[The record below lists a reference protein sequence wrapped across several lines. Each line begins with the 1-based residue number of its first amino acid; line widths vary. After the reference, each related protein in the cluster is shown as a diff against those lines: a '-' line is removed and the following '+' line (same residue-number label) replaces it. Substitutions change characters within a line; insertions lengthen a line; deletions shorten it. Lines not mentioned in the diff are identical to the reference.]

1 MKMKSAKV
9 MLALLVMVAG
19 VGCDD
24 RADNTPG
31 MPDTAPSIRGEVTAA
46 TTQSI
51 RVEENPTEA
60 YGSAKADVR
69 LTAKTTVFRQDGS
82 VTDASELHKGQI
94 VRVWFTGPVAES
106 YPVLANGGTMLIERA
121 DIVHV
126 KERHE
131 ARLMAIPGVVDVGI
145 GQRDGRVCIVVM
157 VETRTPQIDD
167 RVPDTLDGFPVFIE
181 VTGPIVAQ

>member
-1 MKMKSAKV
+1 MKSIQV
-9 MLALLVMVAG
+9 MLALLVMMAA
-19 VGCDD
+19 VGCEDS
-24 RADNTPG
+24 ADNTPG

-46 TTQSI
+46 TMQSI
-51 RVEENPTEA
+51 RVEENPAEA
-60 YGSAKADVR
+60 SGSAKADVR
-69 LTAKTTVFRQDGS
+69 LTANTVVLRQDGS
-82 VTDASELHKGQI
+82 VTDASELRKGQV

-106 YPVLANGGTMLIERA
+106 YPVLANGGTILIERG
-121 DIVHV
+121 DIVQV

-131 ARLMAIPGVVDVGI
+131 ARLMAIPGVVGVGI

-167 RVPDTLDGFPVFIE
+167 QVPDTLDGFPVLIE